1 MIRKILIGLAI
12 VVIIIQ
18 FFRPSK
24 NLSDGTSKDIS
35 TLYYVPDDVK
45 VILQRACNDCHSN
58 KTVYPWYAEVQ
69 PVEWWLNDH
78 IVDGKRHLNL
88 NNFTSLKV
96 AVQKKKMEECMEQI
110 KKNEMPLDSYT
121 WIHKDAILSEA
132 DKQTINTWCNSVIDT
147 LKAKY
152 PPDSLIFKEQRRHG

>member
-1 MIRKILIGLAI
+1 MIRKILIGLAFL
-12 VVIIIQ
+12 VIIIQ

-24 NLSDGTSKDIS
+24 NLSADTSKDIS
-35 TLYYVPDDVK
+35 TLYNVPDDVK

-88 NNFTSLKV
+88 NSFTSLKV

-132 DKQTINTWCNSVIDT
+132 DKQTINTWCNSIIDT

-152 PPDSLIFKEQRRHG
+152 PPDSLVFKEQKWHG